1 MDEINGVFDSWR
13 LRFLTTKRWFC
24 YPYYWAFYGLSL
36 RDFWEAS
43 LLSETNEIET
53 KEATF

>member
-1 MDEINGVFDSWR
+1 M
-13 LRFLTTKRWFC
+13 TTKRWFC

-43 LLSETNEIET
+43 LLSETNET
-53 KEATF
+53 KGGLQC